1 VLRFRKP
8 SQDALE
14 ELLTRARAAAL
25 SYSEVGATKGGSLPA
40 GFRHD
45 RYEVRLGEGNDVF
58 ERSVQA
64 LRRWQPQKGA
74 GVDVVPSDAWVDE
87 NETVIL
93 LLRAAGLWAPA
104 PCRVVYVVDED
115 DQFGFAYGTL
125 PGHPEMGEVAFT
137 VSRNGVEEIDFRV
150 LSFSRTVDPLARLGA
165 PVTRWIQKR
174 VTRGYLTALAQAAR

>member
-1 VLRFRKP
+1 MLRVRKP
-8 SQDALE
+8 SQHALE
-14 ELLTRARAAAL
+14 ALLTRARASAP

-45 RYEVRLGEGNDVF
+45 RYDVRLGEGNDVF

-74 GVDVVPSDAWVDE
+74 GVEVVPGDAWVDE

-93 LLRAAGLWAPA
+93 LLRAAGLWVPA
-104 PCRVVYVVDED
+104 PCRVVYVVDEAY
-115 DQFGFAYGTL
+115 QFGFAYGTL

-137 VSRNGVEEIDFRV
+137 VSSNTAEEIDFRV
-150 LSFSRTVDPLARLGA
+150 LSFSRTVDPLARLGT
-165 PVTRWIQKR
+165 PVTRWVQKR
-174 VTRGYLTALAQAAR
+174 VTRRYLTALAQAAR